1 MNARSKIVEPLRSSA
16 QPRYLTKQFVSSCAC
31 TCSKRRSFLHISS
44 LYFRVTITMFLCFF
58 DLYLN
63 VYNCDS
69 IKFISKIQRKFK
81 IQRIFP
87 LFFIHQREGERGRIT
102 MNGIISSMNPYIVL
116 WCLRYLFRSKR
127 LNLFKKEKKKQWE
140 IAIGEQ
146 KSKMSFR
153 FVRSK
158 RFENRKKRKR
168 KN

>member
-31 TCSKRRSFLHISS
+31 TCSKRRSFLHISP

-87 LFFIHQREGERGRIT
+87 LFLFIKGGGEGENNYERNYFVDESLHCVMMFT
-102 MNGIISSMNPYIVL
+102 ISFS
-116 WCLRYLFRSKR
+116 
-127 LNLFKKEKKKQWE
+127 FK
-140 IAIGEQ
+140 AIE
-146 KSKMSFR
+146 FI
-153 FVRSK
+153 
-158 RFENRKKRKR
+158 
-168 KN
+168 